1 MNELKMRC
9 VKSDASNSPLRR
21 FRQVV
26 FSVTHDRVTGRCKL
40 HSDLILQSRDQG
52 NSDERSAQ
60 ERAFDGISQL
70 GTSRLGVALGAQP
83 LKHPFPPKVMHEV
96 PFLGAETPANY
107 REILPHRSVAEK
119 LSNERIPIRFSFRK
133 EQNPGSKTI
142 DTMYDKGSL
151 SLQFQFCGKKR
162 QSGRSIGASNRH
174 SRKSGGFIEDHY
186 GIVFVKHDRRPR
198 KTRPSPILAVREVI
212 LLS

>member
-9 VKSDASNSPLRR
+9 VKSDASDSPLRR

-60 ERAFDGISQL
+60 KRAFDGISKF

-83 LKHPFPPKVMHEV
+83 LKHSFPPKVMHEV

-162 QSGRSIGASNRH
+162 QGGRCIGAFHRH
-174 SRKSGGFIEDHY
+174 SQESSRFIEGHDR
-186 GIVFVKHDRRPR
+186 IVFVEDGKLP
-198 KTRPSPILAVREVI
+198 
-212 LLS
+212 